1 MTETQTET
9 PTDAAVMPRLR
20 RDQHHFFFDPNE
32 PPAIR
37 VEAGTRLV
45 VETEDAHRGSI
56 RTENDIYPTI
66 ASVFE
71 RLGGANPVT
80 GPIYIEGVEPGDC
93 VSLTIEDIVPGPVQ
107 GQGYT
112 VLSQGLGG
120 LVSSYTLQEGLEP
133 TTVICPIDNGKVLFP
148 TSKGTIEIP
157 TSPFLG
163 TIGVALGAERRY
175 SFVQGADFL
184 GNTDLPLNGIGATIV
199 MRANVPGG
207 LISFGDAHAA
217 QGDGE
222 ISGAAIECQA
232 DVTVTVERIAAAD
245 AEYVALPQVN
255 TDEFIGSIAGFTGV
269 NLADVVRAAYVDVVK
284 RMVQFHGFTQDE
296 AYLLACQ
303 TARVRVGQIVDPLY
317 CAAVTIE
324 RRYLG

>member
-1 MTETQTET
+1 MTQTEAT
-9 PTDAAVMPRLR
+9 VIPRLHR
-20 RDQHHFFFDPNE
+20 NQCHLFFDPNE

-37 VEAGTRLV
+37 VAPGTRLV
-45 VETEDAHRGSI
+45 VETEDAHMGSI
-56 RTENDIYPTI
+56 RTEQDVYPTL
-66 ASVFE
+66 ANVFE

-80 GPIYIEGVEPGDC
+80 GPIYVEDVEPGDC
-93 VSLTIEDIVPGPVQ
+93 VALTLEDIVPGPVQ

-120 LVSSYTLQEGLEP
+120 LVSSYTLQEGLDP
-133 TTVICPIDNGKVLFP
+133 TTVICPIEDGKVLFP

-163 TIGVALGAERRY
+163 TIGLAPAAERRY

-184 GNTDLPLNGIGATIV
+184 GNTDLPLNGVGATIV

-207 LISFGDAHAA
+207 LVSFGDAHAV

-232 DVTVTVERIAAAD
+232 DVTVVVDRLPAAEA
-245 AEYVALPQVN
+245 AYAALPQVN
-255 TDEFIGSIAGFTGV
+255 TPEFIGSIAGFTGV
-269 NLADVVRAAYVDVVK
+269 NLGDVVRAAYVDVVN
-284 RMVQFHGFTQDE
+284 RLVRFYGFTQKD
-296 AYLLACQ
+296 AYLLVCQ
-303 TARVRVGQIVDPLY
+303 VARVRIGQIVDPLY

-324 RRYLG
+324 RRYVE

>member
-1 MTETQTET
+1 MTQTEAT
-9 PTDAAVMPRLR
+9 VTPRLHR
-20 RDQHHFFFDPNE
+20 NQCHLFFDPNE

-37 VEAGTRLV
+37 VAPGTRLV
-45 VETEDAHRGSI
+45 VETEDAHMGSI
-56 RTENDIYPTI
+56 RTEQDVYPTL
-66 ASVFE
+66 ANVFE

-80 GPIYIEGVEPGDC
+80 GPIYVEDVEPGDC
-93 VSLTIEDIVPGPVQ
+93 VALTLEDIVPGPVQ

-120 LVSSYTLQEGLEP
+120 LVSSYTLQDGLDP
-133 TTVICPIDNGKVLFP
+133 TTVICPIRDGKVHFP

-163 TIGVALGAERRY
+163 TIGLAPAAERRY

-207 LISFGDAHAA
+207 LVSFGDAHAV

-232 DVTVTVERIAAAD
+232 DVTVVVDRIPAAEA
-245 AEYVALPQVN
+245 AYVALPQVN
-255 TDEFIGSIAGFTGV
+255 TPDFIGSIAGFTGV
-269 NLADVVRAAYVDVVK
+269 NLGDVVRAAYVDVVN
-284 RMVQFHGFTQDE
+284 RLVRFYGFTQKD
-296 AYLLACQ
+296 AYLLVCQ
-303 TARVRVGQIVDPLY
+303 VARVRIGQIVDPLY
-317 CAAVTIE
+317 CAAVTID
-324 RRYLG
+324 RRYVE

>member
-1 MTETQTET
+1 MTETQ
-9 PTDAAVMPRLR
+9 AAVTPRLR
-20 RDQHHFFFDPNE
+20 RDQCHFFFDPNE

-37 VEAGTRLV
+37 VAPGTRLV

-56 RTENDIYPTI
+56 RTEQDIYPTL

-80 GPIYIEGVEPGDC
+80 GPIYVEDVEPGDC
-93 VSLTIEDIVPGPVQ
+93 VALTIEEMVPGPVQ

-133 TTVICPIDNGKVLFP
+133 TTVICPIRDGKVLFP
-148 TSKGTIEIP
+148 TGKGTIEIP
-157 TSPFLG
+157 TAPFLG
-163 TIGVALGAERRY
+163 TVGVAPAVERRY

-184 GNTDLPLNGIGATIV
+184 GNTDLPLNGVGATIV

-207 LISFGDAHAA
+207 LVSFGDAHAV

-232 DVTVTVERIAAAD
+232 DVTVVVDRIPKDEAT
-245 AEYVALPQVN
+245 YVALPQVN
-255 TDEFIGSIAGFTGV
+255 TPEFIGSIAGFTGV
-269 NLADVVRAAYVDVVK
+269 NLGDVVRAAYVDVVN
-284 RMVQFHGFTQDE
+284 RLVQFHGFTLKE
-296 AYLLACQ
+296 AYLLVCQ

-324 RRYLG
+324 RRYVE

>member
-1 MTETQTET
+1 M
-9 PTDAAVMPRLR
+9 
-20 RDQHHFFFDPNE
+20 
-32 PPAIR
+32 
-37 VEAGTRLV
+37 
-45 VETEDAHRGSI
+45 
-56 RTENDIYPTI
+56 
-66 ASVFE
+66 
-71 RLGGANPVT
+71 
-80 GPIYIEGVEPGDC
+80 
-93 VSLTIEDIVPGPVQ
+93 
-107 GQGYT
+107 
-112 VLSQGLGG
+112 
-120 LVSSYTLQEGLEP
+120 
-133 TTVICPIDNGKVLFP
+133 
-148 TSKGTIEIP
+148 
-157 TSPFLG
+157 
-163 TIGVALGAERRY
+163 
-175 SFVQGADFL
+175 QGADFL

-207 LISFGDAHAA
+207 LISFGDAHAV

-232 DVTVTVERIAAAD
+232 DVTVTVERIAAED

-269 NLADVVRAAYVDVVK
+269 NLADVVRAAYVDIVK